1 MQDLDPIPF
10 WNKGRAILIG
20 DAAHAMTPMQGQGGN
35 MAVEDA
41 ESFRLFDPHVS
52 RDQVPGVLNTI
63 DSVRRPRTAKIL
75 WGTRATVP
83 TTNMKERVE
92 KMDYSNNYH
101 GIHHAVAEG
110 AQPGES
116 LQPVSEQAQ
125 REGIMV

>member
-41 ESFRLFDPHVS
+41 ESFRLFGPNFARS
-52 RDQVPGVLNTI
+52 NIPETLAKI
-63 DSVRRPRTAKIL
+63 DSVRRPRTARIL

-83 TTNMKERVE
+83 TTNLKERVAQL
-92 KMDYSNNYH
+92 DFSNSYN
-101 GIHHAVAEG
+101 GILHA
-110 AQPGES
+110 
-116 LQPVSEQAQ
+116 LSEQA
-125 REGIMV
+125 E